1 MSVCI
6 RIKLPT
12 LLKEEIADKNC
23 RSLKAI
29 IMALMCMGKM
39 AKDTNPPYKHNAR
52 FKNSLSSKSIKCQP
66 VTWYGWATRVGWD
79 RARMIIP
86 CYNI

>member
-1 MSVCI
+1 
-6 RIKLPT
+6 
-12 LLKEEIADKNC
+12 
-23 RSLKAI
+23 
-29 IMALMCMGKM
+29 M

-52 FKNSLSSKSIKCQP
+52 FKKSLSSKSIKSQP

-86 CYNI
+86 YYSIWQGRVHTRDQHKRWQKEKKWKYKS